1 MRCPARSRR
10 RSSPSGSRCTRSTPA
25 GSPARP
31 AWPGGPTPSCRPAS
45 SPSPG
50 VLPRDEAIAKI
61 KSAIA
66 KTYGRRGAEVV
77 ERNHAAVDRALAGL
91 HQIEVPGRVTSA
103 RELPAVVPASAPEFV
118 RTVTAAMMAGR
129 GDDLPVSALP
139 VDGTYPSGT
148 AAYEKRNIS
157 ELVAQWDPDL
167 CIQCGNCSFVCPHS
181 VIRSTYYDE
190 SLLAGAPP
198 EFRSAPLD
206 ARGLPGHPLHAA
218 GVRGGLH
225 RMRAVRAGL
234 PGQRRRRTRRARR
247 STSRPGSRWWPP
259 SGTTSRSSRRCRWP
273 TGPGW
278 TSAPC
283 AARSSCSRC
292 SSSPAPARA
301 AARRRTSSC
310 CRSCSATG

>member
-10 RSSPSGSRCTRSTPA
+10 RSSPSGSRFTRSTPA

-31 AWPGGPTPSCRPAS
+31 AWPGGPTPCCRPAS
-45 SPSPG
+45 SPSRACCPG
-50 VLPRDEAIAKI
+50 TRRSPR
-61 KSAIA
+61 SS
-66 KTYGRRGAEVV
+66 RRSP
-77 ERNHAAVDRALAGL
+77 RPTAAAAPRWSSGTTPRSTAPLAGL

-103 RELPAVVPASAPEFV
+103 RELPAMVPASAPEFV
-118 RTVTAAMMAGR
+118 RTVTAEMMAGR

-157 ELVAQWDPDL
+157 ELVAEWDPGPVHPVRQLQLRLPAQRD
-167 CIQCGNCSFVCPHS
+167 QVH
-181 VIRSTYYDE
+181 
-190 SLLAGAPP
+190 LLRRVAAGGGATGVPVGAAGRP
-198 EFRSAPLD
+198 RA
-206 ARGLPGHPLHAA
+206 PGHPLHAA
-218 GVRGGLH
+218 GLRGGLH
-225 RMRAVRAGL
+225 RLRAVRAGL
-234 PGQRRRRTRRARR
+234 PGRGAGQTRNARR

-259 SGTTSRSSRRCRWP
+259 SGRTSRSSRRCRWP

>member
-1 MRCPARSRR
+1 
-10 RSSPSGSRCTRSTPA
+10 
-25 GSPARP
+25 
-31 AWPGGPTPSCRPAS
+31 
-45 SPSPG
+45 
-50 VLPRDEAIAKI
+50 
-61 KSAIA
+61 
-66 KTYGRRGAEVV
+66 
-77 ERNHAAVDRALAGL
+77 
-91 HQIEVPGRVTSA
+91 
-103 RELPAVVPASAPEFV
+103 
-118 RTVTAAMMAGR
+118 MMAGR

-148 AAYEKRNIS
+148 DGLREAQHLRAGRGMGSGPVHPVRQLQLRLPAQRDQVHLLRRVAARRGAS
-157 ELVAQWDPDL
+157 GFPVGA
-167 CIQCGNCSFVCPHS
+167 
-181 VIRSTYYDE
+181 
-190 SLLAGAPP
+190 AGRPRA
-198 EFRSAPLD
+198 
-206 ARGLPGHPLHAA
+206 PGHPLHAA

-225 RMRAVRAGL
+225 RLRAVRPGL
-234 PGQRRRRTRRARR
+234 PGRRRRRTRRARR

-259 SGTTSRSSRRCRWP
+259 SGTTSRSSRRCRSP